1 MSLETAARQSLY
13 RQTRARGGEL
23 RSLADRRLLGRIWRF
38 AARHHRKL
46 AVFLVVSVVSA
57 LLTVAT
63 PLLAGRVVDEIT
75 GSGTTAAVAG
85 LAAVIAAVAVAEAGV
100 ALVTRWLSSTIGEG
114 LILDLR
120 TAVFDHVQRMPVA
133 FFTRTRTGA
142 LVSRLGNDVLGA
154 QRAFSDTLSGV
165 VSNLVTLTLT
175 LVVMLS
181 ISWQITLLSLALMPL
196 FLVPARRIGATMARL
211 SREAAV
217 HNATMNTQMTER
229 FSAPGA
235 TLVKLFGDPGAES
248 REFAV
253 RAGRVRNI
261 GVRTSMLQSTFM
273 NSLTL
278 MSALALALV
287 YGLGGALA
295 LGGQLQAGSIVALA
309 LLLTRLYAPLTAL
322 ANARVEIASALVSFE
337 RVFEVLDLVPLIREA
352 PDATDVPAREG
363 GGVTVEFDDVRFS
376 YPSADKVS
384 LASLEEVAE
393 LDNRGGEEVLHGVSF
408 TARPGQMVALVGPS
422 GAGKSTIAALLARLY
437 DVDGEPSDS
446 AGDGEPSDSAGAGE
460 PSDSAGAGGAVRLNG
475 LDVREATLASLQ
487 RTVGVVTQDG
497 HLFHESIRA
506 NLQLSG
512 PTATDDQLWEVL
524 RRARLDDVVADM
536 PDGLDTVV
544 GERGYRL
551 SGGQR
556 QRLTIARLL
565 LASPQVVVLDE
576 ATASLDSE
584 SEAAVQQA
592 LAEALAGRTSIV
604 IAHRLSTVRA
614 ADMILVVEDGRIVE
628 RGTHQDLLSRGGRY
642 AGLYHTQFGSDR
654 RSCAPRGPHS
664 GYCGRNSVPAKGL
677 TSCGQWE
684 DLLSG

>member
-1 MSLETAARQSLY
+1 MSLETVARQSLY

-23 RSLADRRLLGRIWRF
+23 RSLADRRLLSRIWRF
-38 AARHHRKL
+38 AQRHHRKL
-46 AVFLVVSVVSA
+46 AVFLAVSVVSA

-75 GSGTTAAVAG
+75 GSGTTRVVVMLAV
-85 LAAVIAAVAVAEAGV
+85 VIAVVALAEAGV
-100 ALVTRWLSSTIGEG
+100 ALVTRWLSATIGEG

-196 FLVPARRIGATMARL
+196 FLIPARRIGASMARL
-211 SREAAV
+211 SREAAI

-248 REFAV
+248 REFEV
-253 RAGRVRNI
+253 RAGRVRDI

-352 PDATDVPAREG
+352 PDAVEVPRRAD
-363 GGVTVEFDDVRFS
+363 GGVAVQFDDVHFS

-393 LDNRGGEEVLHGVSF
+393 LDDRGGDEVLHGVSF
-408 TARPGQMVALVGPS
+408 TAEPGQMVALVGPS
-422 GAGKSTIAALLARLY
+422 GAGKSTIAALIARLY
-437 DVDGEPSDS
+437 DVDGGPSDQT
-446 AGDGEPSDSAGAGE
+446 GA
-460 PSDSAGAGGAVRLNG
+460 SGAVRLNG
-475 LDVREATLASLQ
+475 RDVRDVTFASLKD
-487 RTVGVVTQDG
+487 TVGMVTQDG

-512 PTATDDQLWEVL
+512 PPATDDALWEAL
-524 RRARLDDVVADM
+524 RRARLADVVADM
-536 PDGLDTVV
+536 PDGLDTIV

-565 LASPQVVVLDE
+565 LASPQVVILDE

-592 LAEALAGRTSIV
+592 LAEALSGRTSIV

-628 RGTHQDLLSRGGRY
+628 RGTHQELLGRGGRY
-642 AGLYHTQFGSDR
+642 AGLHHTQFGTER
-654 RSCAPRGPHS
+654 RSCTPRGPHAA
-664 GYCGRNSVPAKGL
+664 YCARNSVPARGL